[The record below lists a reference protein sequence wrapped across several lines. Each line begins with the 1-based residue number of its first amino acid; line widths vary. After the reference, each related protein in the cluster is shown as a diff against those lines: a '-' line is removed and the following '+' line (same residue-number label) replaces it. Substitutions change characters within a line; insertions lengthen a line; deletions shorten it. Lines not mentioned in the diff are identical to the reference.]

1 MPCAAGVPGRG
12 LRPWGWGRQQEVPIH
27 LPHSWEAVNG
37 VVGGKG
43 EKVGQ
48 EHVCSVPSY
57 KLLENPDL

>member
-1 MPCAAGVPGRG
+1 MLLGCPGGAQALGLGEAAGGPCVHL
-12 LRPWGWGRQQEVPIH
+12 LR
-27 LPHSWEAVNG
+27 SSEAVNG

-48 EHVCSVPSY
+48 EHVRSVPSY

>member
-1 MPCAAGVPGRG
+1 MCCWGAREGAQALGLGEAAGGPC
-12 LRPWGWGRQQEVPIH
+12 IH
-27 LPHSWEAVNG
+27 LLHSWEAVNG